1 MRASRVEEAPSYT
14 SASSA
19 THQHR
24 VHPSPLIVADLAEE
38 LARHH
43 RAAFG
48 WALACCRWDPAAAE
62 DVLHTAYLKLVDG
75 RARYAGTAEFR
86 TFLFGVI
93 RRTASEERR
102 RRTVR
107 RALSLSW
114 LTQNGHEPT
123 VPAIGLRTIV
133 RDETNRA
140 LIAALSRL
148 SARQR
153 EVLHLVF
160 YQDLSIADA
169 ASVIGISVGAARVHY
184 ERGKAQLRRLLGED
198 GTHAD

>member
-1 MRASRVEEAPSYT
+1 M
-14 SASSA
+14 
-19 THQHR
+19 
-24 VHPSPLIVADLAEE
+24 ADLADE

-62 DVLHTAYLKLVDG
+62 DVLHTAYLKIVDG
-75 RARYAGTAEFR
+75 RARYAGRAEFR

-102 RRTVR
+102 HRAAR

-114 LTQNGHEPT
+114 LTRNVHEPM
-123 VPAIGLRTIV
+123 VPAVGLGTIA

-140 LIAALSRL
+140 LIAALAQL

-169 ASVIGISVGAARVHY
+169 AGIIGISVGSARVHY

-198 GTHAD
+198 ATHAD